1 MRSLMTKF
9 LVAVD
14 DLICVYLRDFNFQS
28 YKLDKNTFIRQ
39 LSFHFNDGPGQTITV
54 EIEPNLY
61 PTRPVVKNAGV
72 AEIGPQITAKSF
84 SIFCAGLPQAE
95 ESKPMQKGEK
105 NATRR
110 FFVKNKVMNVRQQ
123 GHARVAAAYFLIQ

>member
-39 LSFHFNDGPGQTITV
+39 LSFHFNVGPGQRITV
-54 EIEPNLY
+54 ELEFSMNFACKEMELI
-61 PTRPVVKNAGV
+61 K
-72 AEIGPQITAKSF
+72 IIQISF
-84 SIFCAGLPQAE
+84 KI
-95 ESKPMQKGEK
+95 
-105 NATRR
+105 
-110 FFVKNKVMNVRQQ
+110 
-123 GHARVAAAYFLIQ
+123 